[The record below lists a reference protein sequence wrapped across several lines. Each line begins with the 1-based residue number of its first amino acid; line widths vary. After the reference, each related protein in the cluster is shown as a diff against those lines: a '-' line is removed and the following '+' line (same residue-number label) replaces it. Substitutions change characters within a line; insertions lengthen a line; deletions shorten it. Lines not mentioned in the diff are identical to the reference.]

1 MRIYGFEA
9 VYPSRASVAI
19 AMIAFFEEY
28 RGSGGWRLPSVP
40 GFRSQ
45 SGAGAA
51 PRKETSMKTYGLRD
65 IIGPIMVGPSSSHTA
80 GALRIASIARKL
92 FGEQPAAVTFTL
104 YGSFAATGSGH
115 GTDKALVAGI
125 LGLATDDERV
135 ARSFALAEEAGMAV
149 EIVWDTVTDAPHP
162 NTVDIHCESAEGRTL
177 EMRGVSIGGGA
188 AVIRRIN
195 GIDVDI
201 TGEHTSVVVHQHDE
215 RGVLAHI
222 AGVLADRGINIAN
235 ANLHRTAKRGDA
247 YTVLET
253 DSDVDASV
261 RDELLENPDIINAR
275 VVPAMTAGDGE
286 EVPVP
291 DDAEE
296 VFARWDYTSGEELL
310 ALCEREGVTIAQA
323 FRAREEALCAKQGV
337 AAGIDAYLD
346 RVLEVMGHAATE
358 PLGNPQP
365 SVGGLI
371 GGEAAQLRAS
381 LETAPTLVDPLAA
394 CAAQYA
400 LATLETN
407 GRMGVIVATPTA
419 GSAGVLPGVLLSL
432 RDERGFT
439 HEALR
444 EGILTAAGLGY
455 LIARNASVSGAEGGC
470 QAEVGSA
477 AAMAAAA
484 AVALAGGAPERCL
497 AAGANVMMSLLG
509 LVCDPVGGLVEVPC
523 QKRNATAASVALVSA
538 QIALAGVHN
547 LISFD
552 EAVAVMDEVGRG
564 LPPELRETALGGIAK
579 APSACAFCAGC

>member
-1 MRIYGFEA
+1 
-9 VYPSRASVAI
+9 
-19 AMIAFFEEY
+19 
-28 RGSGGWRLPSVP
+28 
-40 GFRSQ
+40 
-45 SGAGAA
+45 
-51 PRKETSMKTYGLRD
+51 MKTYGLRD

-80 GALRIASIARKL
+80 GALALASMARKL
-92 FGEQPAAVTFTL
+92 FGEQPERAVFTL

-125 LGLATDDERV
+125 LGLATDDPRV
-135 ARSFALAEEAGMAV
+135 ADAFALAKAAGV
-149 EIVWDTVTDAPHP
+149 QVDIVWDTTTEVAHP
-162 NTVDIHCESAEGRTL
+162 NTVDIRCESREGRTL

-201 TGEHTSVVVHQHDE
+201 TGERTSVVVHQRDE

-222 AGVLADRGINIAN
+222 AGVLAGCGINIAN

-253 DSDVDASV
+253 DSAVDASV
-261 RDELLENPDIINAR
+261 RELLMDHPDIINAR
-275 VVPAMTAGDGE
+275 VVPATCAGDGE
-286 EVPVP
+286 EVPMP
-291 DDAEE
+291 EDAEE
-296 VFARWDYTSGEELL
+296 RFARWDYASGEELL
-310 ALCEREGVTIAQA
+310 ALC
-323 FRAREEALCAKQGV
+323 AKQGTE
-337 AAGIDAYLD
+337 AGIDAYLD
-346 RVLEVMGHAATE
+346 RVLEVMGNAATE

-371 GGEAAQLRAS
+371 GGEAAKLRAA
-381 LETAPTLVDPLAA
+381 LEDADPRHRLVDPLAA
-394 CAAQYA
+394 RAAQYA

-419 GSAGVLPGVLLSL
+419 GSAGVLPGVLLAL
-432 RDERGFT
+432 RDERGFS
-439 HEALR
+439 HDQLR

-484 AVALAGGAPERCL
+484 AVALAGGAPDRCL

-523 QKRNATAASVALVSA
+523 QKRNATAASVAFVSA
-538 QIALAGVHN
+538 QIALSGVQN

>member
-1 MRIYGFEA
+1 MGNA
-9 VYPSRASVAI
+9 K
-19 AMIAFFEEY
+19 
-28 RGSGGWRLPSVP
+28 
-40 GFRSQ
+40 
-45 SGAGAA
+45 GALV
-51 PRKETSMKTYGLRD
+51 KTYGLRD

-80 GALRIASIARKL
+80 GALALASMARKL
-92 FGEQPAAVTFTL
+92 FGEQPERAVFTL

-125 LGLATDDERV
+125 LGLATDDPRV
-135 ARSFALAEEAGMAV
+135 ADAFALAKAAGVSV
-149 EIVWDTVTDAPHP
+149 EIIWDTTTEVAHP
-162 NTVDIHCESAEGRTL
+162 NTVDIRCESREGRTL

-201 TGEHTSVVVHQHDE
+201 TGERTSVVVHQRDE

-222 AGVLADRGINIAN
+222 AGVLAGCGINIAN

-253 DSDVDASV
+253 DSAVDASV
-261 RDELLENPDIINAR
+261 RELLMDHPDIINAR
-275 VVPAMTAGDGE
+275 VVPATCAGDGE

-291 DDAEE
+291 EDAEE
-296 VFARWDYTSGEELL
+296 RFARWDYASGEELL
-310 ALCEREGVTIAQA
+310 ELCERENVTIAQA
-323 FRAREEALCAKQGV
+323 FRAREEALCAKQGTE
-337 AAGIDAYLD
+337 AGIDAYLD
-346 RVLEVMGHAATE
+346 RVLEVMGNAATE

-371 GGEAAQLRAS
+371 GGEAAKLRAA
-381 LETAPTLVDPLAA
+381 LEDADPQHRLVDSLAA
-394 CAAQYA
+394 RAAQYA

-419 GSAGVLPGVLLSL
+419 GSAGVLPGVLLAL
-432 RDERGFT
+432 RDERGFS
-439 HEALR
+439 HDQLR

-484 AVALAGGAPERCL
+484 AVALAGGAPDRCL

-523 QKRNATAASVALVSA
+523 QKRNATAASVAFVSA
-538 QIALAGVHN
+538 QIALSGVQN

-579 APSACAFCAGC
+579 ALPPAPSARGARVTRQTLPARRPRSTRSGPPSFWQGAYPIFTMGA

>member
-1 MRIYGFEA
+1 
-9 VYPSRASVAI
+9 
-19 AMIAFFEEY
+19 
-28 RGSGGWRLPSVP
+28 
-40 GFRSQ
+40 
-45 SGAGAA
+45 
-51 PRKETSMKTYGLRD
+51 MKTYGLRD

-80 GALRIASIARKL
+80 GALALASMARKL
-92 FGEQPAAVTFTL
+92 FGEQPERAVFTL

-125 LGLATDDERV
+125 LGLATDDPRV
-135 ARSFALAEEAGMAV
+135 ADAFALAKAAGVSV
-149 EIVWDTVTDAPHP
+149 EIIWDTTTEVAHP
-162 NTVDIHCESAEGRTL
+162 NTVDIRCESREGRTL

-201 TGEHTSVVVHQHDE
+201 TGERTSVVVHQRDE

-222 AGVLADRGINIAN
+222 AGVLAGCGINIAN

-253 DSDVDASV
+253 DSAVDASV
-261 RDELLENPDIINAR
+261 RELLMDHPDIINAR
-275 VVPAMTAGDGE
+275 VVPATCAGDGE

-291 DDAEE
+291 EDAEE
-296 VFARWDYTSGEELL
+296 RFARWDYASGEELL
-310 ALCEREGVTIAQA
+310 ALCEREHVTIAQA
-323 FRAREEALCAKQGV
+323 FRAREEALCAKQGTE
-337 AAGIDAYLD
+337 AGIDAYLD
-346 RVLEVMGHAATE
+346 RVLEVMGNAATE

-371 GGEAAQLRAS
+371 GGEAAKLRAA
-381 LETAPTLVDPLAA
+381 LEDADPQHRLVDPLAA
-394 CAAQYA
+394 RAAQYA

-419 GSAGVLPGVLLSL
+419 GSAGVLPGVLLAL
-432 RDERGFT
+432 RDERGFS
-439 HEALR
+439 HDQLR

-484 AVALAGGAPERCL
+484 AVALAGGAPDRCL

-509 LVCDPVGGLVEVPC
+509 LVCDPVGGPC
-523 QKRNATAASVALVSA
+523 GSALPEA
-538 QIALAGVHN
+538 QRHGGLRRLRQRPDRPFRRPEPHQ
-547 LISFD
+547 LRR
-552 EAVAVMDEVGRG
+552 GRG
-564 LPPELRETALGGIAK
+564 SHGRSGPGPSPRTARDGPRRHRQGPVRLRLLRGVLG
-579 APSACAFCAGC
+579 

>member
-1 MRIYGFEA
+1 M
-9 VYPSRASVAI
+9 
-19 AMIAFFEEY
+19 
-28 RGSGGWRLPSVP
+28 
-40 GFRSQ
+40 
-45 SGAGAA
+45 
-51 PRKETSMKTYGLRD
+51 
-65 IIGPIMVGPSSSHTA
+65 
-80 GALRIASIARKL
+80 
-92 FGEQPAAVTFTL
+92 
-104 YGSFAATGSGH
+104 
-115 GTDKALVAGI
+115 
-125 LGLATDDERV
+125 
-135 ARSFALAEEAGMAV
+135 
-149 EIVWDTVTDAPHP
+149 
-162 NTVDIHCESAEGRTL
+162 
-177 EMRGVSIGGGA
+177 
-188 AVIRRIN
+188 
-195 GIDVDI
+195 DI
-201 TGEHTSVVVHQHDE
+201 TGEHTSVVVHQHDA

-222 AGVLADRGINIAN
+222 ASVLAANDINIAN

-247 YTVLET
+247 YTVMET
-253 DSDVDASV
+253 DSDVSATV
-261 RDELLENPDIINAR
+261 RDELLDHPSIINAR
-275 VVPAMTAGDGE
+275 VVHASAAGDGE

-291 DDAEE
+291 DDAES
-296 VFARWDYTSGEELL
+296 VFARWDYASGEELL

-337 AAGIDAYLD
+337 VPGIDAYLD
-346 RVLEVMGHAATE
+346 RVLEVMGQAATE
-358 PLGNPQP
+358 PLDNPQP

-371 GGEAAQLRAS
+371 GGEAAKLRAS
-381 LETAPTLVDPLAA
+381 LEGAGGQQRLVDPLAA
-394 CAAQYA
+394 RAAQYA

-419 GSAGVLPGVLLSL
+419 GSAGVLPGVLLAL

-439 HEALR
+439 HDELR

-484 AVALAGGAPERCL
+484 AVALAGGTPDRCL

-538 QIALAGVHN
+538 QIALAGVEN

-579 APSACAFCAGC
+579 APSACRYCAGC

>member
-1 MRIYGFEA
+1 MGNA
-9 VYPSRASVAI
+9 K
-19 AMIAFFEEY
+19 
-28 RGSGGWRLPSVP
+28 
-40 GFRSQ
+40 
-45 SGAGAA
+45 GAL
-51 PRKETSMKTYGLRD
+51 EKTYGLRD

-80 GALRIASIARKL
+80 GALALASMARKL
-92 FGEQPAAVTFTL
+92 FGEQPERAVFTL

-125 LGLATDDERV
+125 LGLATDDPRV
-135 ARSFALAEEAGMAV
+135 ADAFALAKAAGV
-149 EIVWDTVTDAPHP
+149 QVDIVWDTTTEVAHP
-162 NTVDIHCESAEGRTL
+162 NTVDIRCESREGRTL

-201 TGEHTSVVVHQHDE
+201 TGERTSVVVHQRDE

-222 AGVLADRGINIAN
+222 AGVLAGCGINIAN

-253 DSDVDASV
+253 DSAVDASV
-261 RDELLENPDIINAR
+261 RELLMDHPDIINAR
-275 VVPAMTAGDGE
+275 VVPATCAGDGE
-286 EVPVP
+286 EVPMP
-291 DDAEE
+291 EDAEE
-296 VFARWDYTSGEELL
+296 RFARWDYASGEELL
-310 ALCEREGVTIAQA
+310 ALCEREHVTIAQA
-323 FRAREEALCAKQGV
+323 FRAREEALCAKQGTE
-337 AAGIDAYLD
+337 AGIDAYLD
-346 RVLEVMGHAATE
+346 RVLEVMGNAATE

-371 GGEAAQLRAS
+371 GGEAAKLRAA
-381 LETAPTLVDPLAA
+381 LEDADPRHRLVDPLAA
-394 CAAQYA
+394 RAAQYA

-419 GSAGVLPGVLLSL
+419 GSAGVLPGVLLAL
-432 RDERGFT
+432 RDERGFS
-439 HEALR
+439 HDQLR

-484 AVALAGGAPERCL
+484 AVALAGGAPDRCL

-523 QKRNATAASVALVSA
+523 QKRNATAASVAFVSA
-538 QIALAGVHN
+538 QIALSGVQN

-552 EAVAVMDEVGRG
+552 EAVAVMNEVGRG

>member
-1 MRIYGFEA
+1 
-9 VYPSRASVAI
+9 
-19 AMIAFFEEY
+19 
-28 RGSGGWRLPSVP
+28 
-40 GFRSQ
+40 
-45 SGAGAA
+45 
-51 PRKETSMKTYGLRD
+51 MKTYGLRD

-80 GALRIASIARKL
+80 GALALASMARKL
-92 FGEQPAAVTFTL
+92 FGEQPERAVFTL

-125 LGLATDDERV
+125 LELATDDPRV
-135 ARSFALAEEAGMAV
+135 ADAFALAKAAGV
-149 EIVWDTVTDAPHP
+149 QVDIVWDTTTEVAHP
-162 NTVDIHCESAEGRTL
+162 NTVDIRCESREGRTL

-201 TGEHTSVVVHQHDE
+201 TGERTSVVVHQRDE

-222 AGVLADRGINIAN
+222 AGVLADCGINIAN

-253 DSDVDASV
+253 DSAVDASV
-261 RDELLENPDIINAR
+261 RELLMDHPDIINAR
-275 VVPAMTAGDGE
+275 VVPATCAGDGE

-291 DDAEE
+291 EDAEE
-296 VFARWDYTSGEELL
+296 RFARWDYASGEELL
-310 ALCEREGVTIAQA
+310 ALCEREHVTIAQA
-323 FRAREEALCAKQGV
+323 FRAREEALCAKQGTE
-337 AAGIDAYLD
+337 AGIDAYLD
-346 RVLEVMGHAATE
+346 RVLEVMGNAATE

-371 GGEAAQLRAS
+371 GGEAAKLRAA
-381 LETAPTLVDPLAA
+381 LEDADPRHRLVDPLAA
-394 CAAQYA
+394 RAAQYA

-419 GSAGVLPGVLLSL
+419 GSAGVLPGVLLAL
-432 RDERGFT
+432 RDERGFS
-439 HEALR
+439 HDQLR

-484 AVALAGGAPERCL
+484 AVTLAGGLRRLRQRPDRPFRRPEPHQLR
-497 AAGANVMMSLLG
+497 
-509 LVCDPVGGLVEVPC
+509 
-523 QKRNATAASVALVSA
+523 R
-538 QIALAGVHN
+538 
-547 LISFD
+547 
-552 EAVAVMDEVGRG
+552 GRG
-564 LPPELRETALGGIAK
+564 RHGRSGPGPSPRTARDGPRRHRQGPVRLRLLRGVLG
-579 APSACAFCAGC
+579 

>member
-1 MRIYGFEA
+1 
-9 VYPSRASVAI
+9 
-19 AMIAFFEEY
+19 
-28 RGSGGWRLPSVP
+28 
-40 GFRSQ
+40 
-45 SGAGAA
+45 
-51 PRKETSMKTYGLRD
+51 MKTYGLRD

-80 GALRIASIARKL
+80 GALALASMARKL
-92 FGEQPAAVTFTL
+92 FGEQPERAVFTL

-125 LGLATDDERV
+125 LGLATDDPRV
-135 ARSFALAEEAGMAV
+135 ADAFALAKAAGV
-149 EIVWDTVTDAPHP
+149 QVDIVWDTTTEVAHP
-162 NTVDIHCESAEGRTL
+162 NTVDIRCESREGRTL

-201 TGEHTSVVVHQHDE
+201 TGERTSVVVHQRDE

-222 AGVLADRGINIAN
+222 AGVLAGCGINIAN

-253 DSDVDASV
+253 DSAVDASV
-261 RDELLENPDIINAR
+261 RELLMDHPDIINAR
-275 VVPAMTAGDGE
+275 VVPATCAGDGE

-291 DDAEE
+291 EDAEE
-296 VFARWDYTSGEELL
+296 RFARWDYASGEELL
-310 ALCEREGVTIAQA
+310 ALCEREHVTIAQA
-323 FRAREEALCAKQGV
+323 FRAREEALCAKQGTE
-337 AAGIDAYLD
+337 AGIDAYLD
-346 RVLEVMGHAATE
+346 RVLEVMGNAATE

-371 GGEAAQLRAS
+371 GGEAAKLRAA
-381 LETAPTLVDPLAA
+381 LEDADPQHRLVDPLAA
-394 CAAQYA
+394 RAAQYA

-419 GSAGVLPGVLLSL
+419 GSAGVLPGVLLAL
-432 RDERGFT
+432 RDERGFS
-439 HEALR
+439 HDQLR

-484 AVALAGGAPERCL
+484 AVALAGGAPDRCL

-523 QKRNATAASVALVSA
+523 QKRNATAASVAFVSA
-538 QIALAGVHN
+538 QIALSGVQN

-564 LPPELRETALGGIAK
+564 LPPSCARRPSAASPRPLPP
-579 APSACAFCAGC
+579 APSARGARVTRQTLPARRPRSTRSGPPSFWQGAYPIFTMGA

>member
-1 MRIYGFEA
+1 M
-9 VYPSRASVAI
+9 
-19 AMIAFFEEY
+19 
-28 RGSGGWRLPSVP
+28 
-40 GFRSQ
+40 
-45 SGAGAA
+45 
-51 PRKETSMKTYGLRD
+51 
-65 IIGPIMVGPSSSHTA
+65 
-80 GALRIASIARKL
+80 ARKL
-92 FGEQPAAVTFTL
+92 FGEQPERAVFTL

-125 LGLATDDERV
+125 LELATDDPRV
-135 ARSFALAEEAGMAV
+135 ADAFALAKAAGV
-149 EIVWDTVTDAPHP
+149 QVDIVWDTTTEVARP
-162 NTVDIHCESAEGRTL
+162 NTVDIRCESREGRTL

-201 TGEHTSVVVHQHDE
+201 TGERTSVVVHQRDE

-222 AGVLADRGINIAN
+222 AGVLADCGINIAN

-253 DSDVDASV
+253 DSAVDASV
-261 RDELLENPDIINAR
+261 RELLMDHPDIINAR
-275 VVPAMTAGDGE
+275 VVPATCAGDGE

-291 DDAEE
+291 EDAEE
-296 VFARWDYTSGEELL
+296 RFARWDYASGEELL
-310 ALCEREGVTIAQA
+310 ALCEREHVTIAQA
-323 FRAREEALCAKQGV
+323 FRAREEALCAKQGTE
-337 AAGIDAYLD
+337 AGIDAYLD
-346 RVLEVMGHAATE
+346 RVLEVMGNAATE

-371 GGEAAQLRAS
+371 GGEAAKLRAA
-381 LETAPTLVDPLAA
+381 LEDADPRHRLVDPLAA
-394 CAAQYA
+394 RAAQYA

-419 GSAGVLPGVLLSL
+419 GSAGVLPGVLLAL
-432 RDERGFT
+432 RDERGFS
-439 HEALR
+439 HDQLR

-484 AVALAGGAPERCL
+484 AVTLAGGAPDRCL

-523 QKRNATAASVALVSA
+523 QKRNATAASSPSSA
-538 QIALAGVHN
+538 PRSPFPASRTSSASTRPWPSWTKWAGA
-547 LISFD
+547 F
-552 EAVAVMDEVGRG
+552 
-564 LPPELRETALGGIAK
+564 PPNCARRPSAASPRPRPP
-579 APSACAFCAGC
+579 APSARGARVTRQTLPARRPRSTRSGPPSSWQGAYPIFTMGA